1 MIKQLFGYIR
11 KRPLLWIIG
20 LVVPALASFAVNFG
34 FSLSLNYYTAELTRE
49 DAAFRNVL
57 IIMAVTAV
65 ALVTAVIIEDV
76 ARYLFGVFIVKTQNE
91 VKHDLYKSVVNT
103 KYSRLDNADRG
114 EFYTNYNKDSEMMVR
129 IISEDLFAILFPLV
143 HAVGYFIALFAV
155 NLLIGALVSGLTIAI
170 ILLNWIFVNK
180 FQQLEKSA
188 LAAREDFVRMTDT
201 AIRGKI
207 TLRQLQIGDTVAGD
221 LAQKADGVYSV
232 GKRSIRLNLYKKATL
247 ELLATVCT
255 SLITP
260 IACILAAAN
269 IIELASI
276 VMIAQIC
283 RFIIM
288 QTNGLGTA
296 VQQLGIHM
304 VSYRRLQNVFQLPN
318 EYEQDVEKQHT
329 ISVDTEKP
337 AIILRDF
344 GVSYQENQ
352 VLNHVNAEIKAGEI
366 TALIGPSGSGKTSMI
381 KALMGLIDYIGE
393 IQIYGTNAQE
403 CPLADLRNHI
413 AYSPE
418 HGQLFEES
426 SIMDNLLYA
435 APNKTKADIEK
446 VLRALSLGDLDIER
460 KPNTLSGGQRLRVAL
475 ARALLK
481 DSEIIILDE
490 PTSALDSESEFMVL
504 HLMEVLKQRGKAVI
518 LISHRKST
526 IKKADQFLLISDQR
540 LYQYNAFENA
550 MEIYEKLFGSESRE
564 VNKPMVS
571 QP

>member
-1 MIKQLFGYIR
+1 MFKQLFGYIR

-76 ARYLFGVFIVKTQNE
+76 SRYLFSAFVVKTQNE
-91 VKHDLYKSVVNT
+91 VKHDIYKSVVNT
-103 KYSRLDNADRG
+103 KYSLLSSADRG
-114 EFYTNYNKDSEMMVR
+114 EFYTNYNKDSEMMVNM
-129 IISEDLFAILFPLV
+129 IANDLFAVLFPLV

-155 NLLIGALVSGLTIAI
+155 NLLIGALVSGLTVAI

-180 FQQLEKSA
+180 FQRLERTA

-207 TLRQLQIGDTVAGD
+207 TVRQLQIGDTVAGHI
-221 LAQKADGVYSV
+221 AEKADGVYHV
-232 GKRSIRLNLYKKATL
+232 GKKTIRLNLYKKATL
-247 ELLATVCT
+247 ELLAMVCT

-283 RFIIM
+283 RFIIL

-304 VSYRRLQNVFQLPN
+304 VSYHRLRKILQLPD
-318 EYEQDVEKQHT
+318 EYEQNARNRQT
-329 ISVDTEKP
+329 ISVDAEKP
-337 AIILRDF
+337 AIVLNDF
-344 GVSYQENQ
+344 GVSYQDNQ
-352 VLNHVNAEIKAGEI
+352 VLRHVNAEIRSGEI
-366 TALIGPSGSGKTSMI
+366 TALIGPSGSGKTSII
-381 KALMGLIDYIGE
+381 KALMGLIDYTGE
-393 IQIYGTNAQE
+393 IQIYGTNAQKCRLE
-403 CPLADLRNHI
+403 DLRSHI
-413 AYSPE
+413 AYSSE

-426 SIMDNLLYA
+426 TVMDNLLYA
-435 APNKTKADIEK
+435 APNKTKADIVK
-446 VLRALSLGDLDIER
+446 VLHDLSLGELDIGR
-460 KPNTLSGGQRLRVAL
+460 KPNTLSGGQRLRVSL

-481 DSEIIILDE
+481 DSEIVILDE
-490 PTSALDSESEFMVL
+490 PTSALDSQSEAMVL
-504 HLMEVLKQRGKAVI
+504 QLMDTLKRRGKAVI

-526 IKKADQFLLISDQR
+526 IQKADHFLLISDRQ
-540 LYQYNAFENA
+540 LYQYDTFEDT
-550 MEIYEKLFGSESRE
+550 MGIYEKLFGSE
-564 VNKPMVS
+564 VS
-571 QP
+571 KSTINES